1 MYNIL
6 RIILPIGCI
15 IGIIYIKKQEKYYQ
29 ENKEEIEKDIIKYFK
44 ENNATSY
51 ETGIETKKV
60 PQELFKNKYMVY
72 ILKYKTIVC
81 KKNKCY
87 LNERKSDNK

>member
-6 RIILPIGCI
+6 RLILPIGCI
-15 IGIIYIKKQEKYYQ
+15 IGIIYIRKQDKYYR
-29 ENKEEIEKDIIKYFK
+29 ENKDEIEKDIIKYFK

-51 ETGIETKKV
+51 ETALETKKI
-60 PQELFKNKYMVY
+60 PQEIFNNKYMIY

-81 KKNKCY
+81 KNNKCY
-87 LNERKSDNK
+87 LNERNIDK